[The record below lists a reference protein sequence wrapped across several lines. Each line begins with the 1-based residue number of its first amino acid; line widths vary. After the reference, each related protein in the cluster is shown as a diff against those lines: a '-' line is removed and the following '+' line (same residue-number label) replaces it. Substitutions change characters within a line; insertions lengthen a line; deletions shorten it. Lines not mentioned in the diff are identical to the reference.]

1 MHRQLKWVLLA
12 SSLAALGGGML
23 TPFYAVYVADIG
35 GDLLAAGGT
44 AAVFGIATG
53 IGIYFMGLVQDR
65 IHRDKPVMIL
75 GTGVECAAFL
85 GYYFVSN
92 VYQLF
97 VLQCALAFAYV
108 VYTPAYYRFY
118 TRYIEDDHAA
128 SEWGAWDAI
137 SYVARGASAL
147 LGAYVVNRLGFGAL
161 FLVMFGVA
169 FAGLCLVVF
178 ALEEPPRTL
187 AEAG

>member
-1 MHRQLKWVLLA
+1 
-12 SSLAALGGGML
+12 ML

-53 IGIYFMGLVQDR
+53 IGTYCMGLVQDR

-75 GTGVECAAFL
+75 GTGLECVAFL
-85 GYYFVSN
+85 SYYFVSN

-97 VLQCALAFAYV
+97 ALQCVLAFAYV

-118 TRYIEDDHAA
+118 TSHIDDDHAA

-137 SYVARGASAL
+137 YYVAGGVSAL
-147 LGAYVVNRLGFGAL
+147 IGAYIVDRLGFDAL
-161 FLVMFGVA
+161 FLVMFDVA
-169 FAGLCLVVF
+169 FVGLCLIVF
-178 ALEEPPRTL
+178 ALEEPPCPH
-187 AEAG
+187 AEPA

>member
-1 MHRQLKWVLLA
+1 MHSQLKWVLLA

-75 GTGVECAAFL
+75 GSAVECAAFL
-85 GYYFVSN
+85 GYYFVTN

-97 VLQCALAFAYV
+97 ALQCVLAFAYV

-118 TRYIEDDHAA
+118 ANHTEDEHAA

-137 SYVARGASAL
+137 TYVARGASAL
-147 LGAYVVNRLGFGAL
+147 LGAYVVDRFGFDSL
-161 FLVMFGVA
+161 FLIMFGVA
-169 FAGLCLVVF
+169 FVGLCLIVF
-178 ALEEPPRTL
+178 ALEEPAHRQ
-187 AEAG
+187 AEPT